1 MYGLKLIGAV
11 FREFLSER
19 LEDMGFKSSIIYM
32 DAWIEP
38 TTKTDGD
45 QYYKFILMYV
55 DYLLEIIQDA
65 VSVIRKFA

>member
-11 FREFLSER
+11 FGEFLSER
-19 LEDMGFKSSIIYM
+19 LDEMVFKSSIIYL
-32 DAWIEP
+32 DAWIKP

-65 VSVIRKFA
+65 VSVIREFS